1 MIMKELC
8 IESNNRTDNNYSEM
22 IRKCKVFAKKEII
35 EMNYLYITIKGDVKE
50 VKKAVEILTR

>member
-1 MIMKELC
+1 MKELC

-22 IRKCKVFAKKEII
+22 IRNCKVFAKKEII

-50 VKKAVEILTR
+50 VKKAIKILTR

>member
-8 IESNNRTDNNYSEM
+8 IESNNRTNINFLEM
-22 IRKCKVFAKKEII
+22 RKNCKVITTKEII

-50 VKKAVEILTR
+50 VKKAVKILTR

>member
-8 IESNNRTDNNYSEM
+8 IESNNKTDINYSEM
-22 IRKCKVFAKKEII
+22 IRNCKVFAKKEII

>member
-1 MIMKELC
+1 MIIKELC
-8 IESNNRTDNNYSEM
+8 IESNNRTNINFLEM
-22 IRKCKVFAKKEII
+22 RKNCKVITTKETI

>member
-8 IESNNRTDNNYSEM
+8 IESNNKTDINYSNM
-22 IRKCKVFAKKEII
+22 IRNCKVFATKEII

-50 VKKAVEILTR
+50 VKKAIKMLTR